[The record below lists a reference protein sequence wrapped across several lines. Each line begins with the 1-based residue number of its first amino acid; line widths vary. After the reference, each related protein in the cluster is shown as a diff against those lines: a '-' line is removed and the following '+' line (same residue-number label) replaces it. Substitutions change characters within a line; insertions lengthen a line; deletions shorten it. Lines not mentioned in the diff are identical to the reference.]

1 MTYRCIDFFIA
12 RNTKISDFSD
22 GKISDELPC
31 SWTNRNL

>member
-1 MTYRCIDFFIA
+1 MTYRCIDLFIA

-22 GKISDELPC
+22 GKISDELPR

>member
-1 MTYRCIDFFIA
+1 MTYRSIDFFIA

-31 SWTNRNL
+31 SWINRNL

>member
-1 MTYRCIDFFIA
+1 MTYRSIDFFIA

-22 GKISDELPC
+22 SEISDESSC